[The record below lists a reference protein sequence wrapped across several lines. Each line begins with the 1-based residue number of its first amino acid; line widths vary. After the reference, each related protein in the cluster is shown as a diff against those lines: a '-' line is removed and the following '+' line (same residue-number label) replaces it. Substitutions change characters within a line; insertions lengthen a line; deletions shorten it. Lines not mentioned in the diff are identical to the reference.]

1 MTKGWVIVEKEL
13 EIQKAKYINDRSYI
27 ALTVMAQNQQQKY
40 IELLTEKDAAVANE
54 EMANKLINEYLPS
67 IEKILGVL
75 APMEEEAAT
84 YPDALGKLYKAALR
98 LAYILRVRFGTL
110 LDFLAGEEE
119 DGAKVNSLLG
129 QTFFD
134 FHNTVLEFN
143 NLYALIVKG
152 EGTYNLNL
160 ESIALVQNGMTYW
173 EISDVLRMPCSVNKG
188 DTYYWTDEAANLTL
202 VVNFDEEGE
211 ACHVH
216 YNQ

>member
-1 MTKGWVIVEKEL
+1 MKGSINVEKEL

-40 IELLTEKDAAVANE
+40 IELLTEKDAEVANK
-54 EMANKLINEYLPS
+54 EMADKLINEYLPS
-67 IEKILGVL
+67 IENILGVL
-75 APMEEEAAT
+75 APMQEEAANFT
-84 YPDALGKLYKAALR
+84 NDLQKLHKAALR

-110 LDFLAGEEE
+110 LDFIAGEEE
-119 DGAKVNSLLG
+119 DGAKVNVLLG
-129 QTFFD
+129 QTFYD

-160 ESIALVQNGMTYW
+160 ESVALIQNGMTYW
-173 EISDVLRMPCSVNKG
+173 EISDVLRMPCSVNSG
-188 DTYYWTDEAANLTL
+188 DTYYWTDETQNLTL
-202 VVNFDEEGE
+202 VVNFDDEGE

-216 YNQ
+216 CNQ

>member
-1 MTKGWVIVEKEL
+1 MKGSITVEKEL

-40 IELLTEKDAAVANE
+40 IELLTEKDEEVANK
-54 EMANKLINEYLPS
+54 EMADKLINEYLPS
-67 IEKILGVL
+67 IENILGVL
-75 APMEEEAAT
+75 TPMQEEAANFT
-84 YPDALGKLYKAALR
+84 GDLQKLHKAALR

-110 LDFLAGEEE
+110 LDFIAGEEE
-119 DGAKVNSLLG
+119 DGAKVNALLG
-129 QTFFD
+129 QTFYD

-160 ESIALVQNGMTYW
+160 ESVALIQNGMTYW
-173 EISDVLRMPCSVNKG
+173 EISDVLRMPCSVNSG
-188 DTYYWTDEAANLTL
+188 DTYYWTDETQNLTL
-202 VVNFDEEGE
+202 VVNFDDEGE

-216 YNQ
+216 CNQ

>member
-1 MTKGWVIVEKEL
+1 M
-13 EIQKAKYINDRSYI
+13 AK
-27 ALTVMAQNQQQKY
+27 
-40 IELLTEKDAAVANE
+40 LLIK
-54 EMANKLINEYLPS
+54 EYLPS
-67 IEKILGVL
+67 VENVLKAL
-75 APMEEEAAT
+75 APMEEEAADFT
-84 YPDALGKLYKAALR
+84 ADLKKLHKSALR
-98 LAYILRVRFGTL
+98 LAYILRVRLGTL

-119 DGAKVNSLLG
+119 DGAKVNTLLG
-129 QTFFD
+129 QTFYD

-160 ESIALVQNGMTYW
+160 ESVRLVQNGMTYW

-188 DTYYWTDEAANLTL
+188 DTYYWTDEGANLTL

-216 YNQ
+216 VNE

>member
-1 MTKGWVIVEKEL
+1 MKGSITVEKEL

-40 IELLTEKDAAVANE
+40 IELLTEKDAEVANQ
-54 EMANKLINEYLPS
+54 EMANRLINEYLPS
-67 IEKILGVL
+67 IEKILAVL
-75 APMEEEAAT
+75 TSMEEEAADFT
-84 YPDALGKLYKAALR
+84 EDLQKLYKAALK

-119 DGAKVNSLLG
+119 DGAKVNALLG
-129 QTFFD
+129 QTFYD

-152 EGTYNLNL
+152 EGAYNLNL
-160 ESIALVQNGMTYW
+160 ESVALVQKGMTYW

-216 YNQ
+216 VNE

>member
-1 MTKGWVIVEKEL
+1 MTKGRVIVEKEL
-13 EIQKAKYINDRSYI
+13 ELQKAKYINDRSYI

-40 IELLTEKDAAVANE
+40 IELLTQKDAEVANK
-54 EMANKLINEYLPS
+54 EMAEKLINEYMPS
-67 IEKILGVL
+67 IEKILEVL
-75 APMEEEAAT
+75 APMQEESADFT
-84 YPDALGKLYKAALR
+84 DDLQKLYKAAVR
-98 LAYILRVRFGTL
+98 LTHILRVRFGTL

-119 DGAKVNSLLG
+119 DGAKVNALLG
-129 QTFFD
+129 QTFYD

-160 ESIALVQNGMTYW
+160 ESIELIQNGMTYW
-173 EISDVLRMPCSVNKG
+173 EISDVLRMPCSVNSG
-188 DTYYWTDEAANLTL
+188 DTYYWTDETQNLTL

>member
-1 MTKGWVIVEKEL
+1 MEKEL

-40 IELLTEKDAAVANE
+40 IELLTQKDAEVANK
-54 EMANKLINEYLPS
+54 EMAENLINEYLPS
-67 IEKILGVL
+67 IEKILEVL
-75 APMEEEAAT
+75 APMQEAADFT
-84 YPDALGKLYKAALR
+84 DDLQKLYKAAVR
-98 LAYILRVRFGTL
+98 LAHILRVRFGTL

-119 DGAKVNSLLG
+119 DGAKVNALLG
-129 QTFFD
+129 QTFYD

-160 ESIALVQNGMTYW
+160 ESIELIQNGMTYW
-173 EISDVLRMPCSVNKG
+173 EISDVLRMPCSVNSG
-188 DTYYWTDEAANLTL
+188 DTYYWTDETQNLTL

>member
-1 MTKGWVIVEKEL
+1 MTARERIENEGYEDVI
-13 EIQKAKYINDRSYI
+13 IFDNPSYEG
-27 ALTVMAQNQQQKY
+27 ALIGITWDNQAVY
-40 IELLTEKDAAVANE
+40 DYDLMIEALVKDEN
-54 EMANKLINEYLPS
+54 MT
-67 IEKILGVL
+67 
-75 APMEEEAAT
+75 EEEAADFT
-84 YPDALGKLYKAALR
+84 NDLQKLYKAAVR
-98 LAYILRVRFGTL
+98 LAHILRVRFGTL

-119 DGAKVNSLLG
+119 DGAKVNALLG
-129 QTFFD
+129 QTFYD

-160 ESIALVQNGMTYW
+160 ESIELIQNGMTYW
-173 EISDVLRMPCSVNKG
+173 EISDVLRMPCSVNSG
-188 DTYYWTDEAANLTL
+188 DTYYWTDEVQNLTL